1 MTLQPTLQM
10 TLIYGHLAT
19 VLPAAVLGAWL
30 LLRPKGSPMHR
41 LLGKAYMSL
50 MLVTAL
56 ITLFIEAQVG
66 PQFLSHFGAINLL
79 SVLVIYSVPRAYFA
93 AKAGDHRTHRSNML
107 GVYLGGI
114 LIAGAFT
121 LVPGRYLNGLLF
133 GG

>member
-1 MTLQPTLQM
+1 
-10 TLIYGHLAT
+10 
-19 VLPAAVLGAWL
+19 
-30 LLRPKGSPMHR
+30 MHR
-41 LLGKAYMSL
+41 LLGKAYMSM

-66 PQFLSHFGAINLL
+66 PQFLSHFGAIHLL
-79 SVLVIYSVPRAYFA
+79 SVLVIYSVPRTYFA

-121 LVPGRYLNGLLF
+121 LVPGRYLNGMLF

>member
-1 MTLQPTLQM
+1 
-10 TLIYGHLAT
+10 
-19 VLPAAVLGAWL
+19 
-30 LLRPKGSPMHR
+30 MHR

-56 ITLFIEAQVG
+56 ITLFIEARVG
-66 PQFLSHFGAINLL
+66 PQFLRHFSAIHLL
-79 SVLVIYSVPRAYFA
+79 NVLVIYSVPRAYFA

-121 LVPGRYLNGLLF
+121 LVPGRYLNGMLF

>member
-66 PQFLSHFGAINLL
+66 PQFLSHFGAIHLL

-93 AKAGDHRTHRSNML
+93 AKAGDDRTHRSNML

-121 LVPGRYLNGLLF
+121 LVPGRYLNGMLF

>member
-10 TLIYGHLAT
+10 TLIYVHLAT

-66 PQFLSHFGAINLL
+66 PQFLSHFGAIHLL

-121 LVPGRYLNGLLF
+121 LVPGRYLNGMLF